1 MILIVDQASLRV
13 ISNSLGMYKLM
24 ENRVYLVEQ
33 LIKARAPYRRS
44 APIYFLSP
52 TEQSVNLL
60 IDDWTRSRKRK
71 EPLYADNV
79 FVYFTNALPDH
90 LFSKIKACKPLV
102 KRLKA
107 LGEVNVDFITKQKD
121 AFHLD
126 MNSAKCFTDLYRSSP
141 SPAVVDEIAS
151 KLVTVC
157 ASLNEY
163 PHIRHKAS
171 SRVGTS
177 VANIFNQK
185 FTSFIGKNKNWW
197 YHGDSLHTKRG
208 RSTLLILSRD
218 DDCLSPLVHEFTY
231 QCMVKDI
238 LPMDEDKI
246 KVESQNAGDGVVDK
260 EVLLNEKDEVWVQ
273 LRGKHIADVLTT
285 LSTRIR
291 DIVNSNTGVA
301 LNTKSSKKSLS
312 MNQMA
317 KALKALPEYQ
327 ELMSKLSQ
335 HLQISHQCMDIFKRQ
350 GLLDLSDIEQTL
362 ATGKDDEG
370 KSPRLSDMVDMVENQ
385 LRNTHDPV
393 SRFRLLAIF
402 IQSQTGMKPTDQGRL
417 FTAANLGP
425 KESMALSNLEAL
437 GIPLVQPMTTS
448 RVGSVLS
455 GDRIAARKE
464 AVDSGS
470 EYNTTRYAC
479 DLKDLLQKM
488 QQNKLSLQEYP
499 SIYPMPEM
507 APETLTQTGV
517 SSARSK
523 TSKYSKTNKN
533 GVAVNSGKGSR
544 QIVFVAGGVCFSE
557 LRAAEELTEAGG
569 PEVVIGGTSFITP
582 GSFVE
587 DIASI

>member
-1 MILIVDQASLRV
+1 
-13 ISNSLGMYKLM
+13 
-24 ENRVYLVEQ
+24 
-33 LIKARAPYRRS
+33 
-44 APIYFLSP
+44 
-52 TEQSVNLL
+52 
-60 IDDWTRSRKRK
+60 
-71 EPLYADNV
+71 
-79 FVYFTNALPDH
+79 
-90 LFSKIKACKPLV
+90 
-102 KRLKA
+102 
-107 LGEVNVDFITKQKD
+107 
-121 AFHLD
+121 
-126 MNSAKCFTDLYRSSP
+126 
-141 SPAVVDEIAS
+141 
-151 KLVTVC
+151 
-157 ASLNEY
+157 
-163 PHIRHKAS
+163 
-171 SRVGTS
+171 
-177 VANIFNQK
+177 
-185 FTSFIGKNKNWW
+185 
-197 YHGDSLHTKRG
+197 
-208 RSTLLILSRD
+208 
-218 DDCLSPLVHEFTY
+218 
-231 QCMVKDI
+231 
-238 LPMDEDKI
+238 MDEDKI

-448 RVGSVLS
+448 RVGSVL
-455 GDRIAARKE
+455 R
-464 AVDSGS
+464 
-470 EYNTTRYAC
+470 
-479 DLKDLLQKM
+479 
-488 QQNKLSLQEYP
+488 
-499 SIYPMPEM
+499 
-507 APETLTQTGV
+507 
-517 SSARSK
+517 
-523 TSKYSKTNKN
+523 
-533 GVAVNSGKGSR
+533 
-544 QIVFVAGGVCFSE
+544 
-557 LRAAEELTEAGG
+557 
-569 PEVVIGGTSFITP
+569 
-582 GSFVE
+582 
-587 DIASI
+587 